1 MLRFEHSVWTLV
13 LLDFCPI
20 PVVFVIPK
28 RPIDPANVF
37 TKDCHPFVGV
47 PAWWSGFLFH
57 ILSPRQVCL
66 YLYFAML
73 GAETGVC
80 HPTVK
85 QICQD
90 LGLSSESAVFEAL
103 AVLEELG
110 FILRTRRRVR
120 NATLRNVYQRA
131 SCEYTIL
138 RLLAAGRID
147 GCMRPAPGFVN
158 EMSEDAKALRDE
170 WLVEKLGPR
179 YAVYAAAADAE
190 KAALLSAFLQD
201 ARVAQR

>member
-1 MLRFEHSVWTLV
+1 MMRRSSIRFGRSCCWMLPNPGGVR
-13 LLDFCPI
+13 
-20 PVVFVIPK
+20 IPK
-28 RPIDPANVF
+28 RPIDPTNVF
-37 TKDCHPFVGV
+37 AKDCRPFVGI

-103 AVLEELG
+103 AALEELG

-120 NATLRNVYQRA
+120 NATQRNVYQRA

-158 EMSEDAKALRDE
+158 AMSDDAKALRDE
-170 WLVEKLGPR
+170 WLAEKLGPR
-179 YAVYAAAADAE
+179 YAVYAAAADEE
-190 KAALLSAFLQD
+190 KAGVLAAFLQE
-201 ARVAQR
+201 ARVAQG

>member
-1 MLRFEHSVWTLV
+1 M
-13 LLDFCPI
+13 
-20 PVVFVIPK
+20 VFVIPK
-28 RPIDPANVF
+28 RPIDPTNVF
-37 TKDCHPFVGV
+37 ENDCRPIVGV

-57 ILSPRQVCL
+57 VLSPRQVCL

-90 LGLSSESAVFEAL
+90 LGLASESAVFEAL
-103 AVLEELG
+103 TALEEHG

-120 NATLRNVYQRA
+120 NATPRNVYQRA

-170 WLVEKLGPR
+170 WLAETLGSR
-179 YAVYAAAADAE
+179 YAVYAAAAHEE
-190 KAALLSAFLQD
+190 KAGVLAAFLQE
-201 ARVAQR
+201 ARGGQG